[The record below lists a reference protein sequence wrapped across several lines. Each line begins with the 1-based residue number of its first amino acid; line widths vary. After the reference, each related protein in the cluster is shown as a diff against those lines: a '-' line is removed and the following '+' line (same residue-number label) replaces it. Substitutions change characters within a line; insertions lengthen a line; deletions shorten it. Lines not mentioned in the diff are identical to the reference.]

1 MIAVAYLLLTA
12 ESIYVAIA
20 GRFETRGLDGDLCS
34 AADVLA
40 AGEKTHLT

>member
-1 MIAVAYLLLTA
+1 MISVAYLLLTA

-20 GRFETRGLDGDLCS
+20 GRFETRGLDGDLYS

-40 AGEKTHLT
+40 AGEKRIGA